1 MGDLPFGYIVP
12 SFFKR
17 EDLPSQSGKL
27 LSLAGTLIKRH
38 LKAFR
43 VTPLISLNS
52 PLSRARGW
60 MITANLPY
68 QDLTSEKAITFLAKK
83 TLKACLLAVKKG
95 ACIAGLGFDSFNAGV
110 IGAVVARRLP
120 IALTSGL
127 SYSLAASLE
136 GCIHVLEQKG
146 LDLAQTEVV
155 VLGAAGSAGGILAQL
170 LAREGAKYITLVECG
185 KQSLDKLARL
195 IVHESGVPCKIT
207 VQARKAIRRAD
218 LLIAA
223 PGETIEPVWPGDLKP
238 GALVCDLGWPYFFS
252 VNASRSRTDV
262 LFFNGGVV
270 RIPDPAFKFAVGNLP
285 PGVIPPTFA
294 EVVILA
300 LERRFENYSS
310 GSALRAGKVEE
321 MRRLGCKHGFR
332 LAGVHYRGRIL
343 GNVAKPVRAGPL
355 VTA

>member
-68 QDLTSEKAITFLAKK
+68 QDLTSKSHHILAK

-185 KQSLDKLARL
+185 KAWISWRL
-195 IVHESGVPCKIT
+195 IVH
-207 VQARKAIRRAD
+207 RA
-218 LLIAA
+218 AF
-223 PGETIEPVWPGDLKP
+223 PVK
-238 GALVCDLGWPYFFS
+238 
-252 VNASRSRTDV
+252 
-262 LFFNGGVV
+262 
-270 RIPDPAFKFAVGNLP
+270 
-285 PGVIPPTFA
+285 
-294 EVVILA
+294 
-300 LERRFENYSS
+300 
-310 GSALRAGKVEE
+310 
-321 MRRLGCKHGFR
+321 
-332 LAGVHYRGRIL
+332 
-343 GNVAKPVRAGPL
+343 
-355 VTA
+355 